1 MNKYIAEL
9 VGTCILALAV
19 SFSLAQSF
27 PVSTPVIAALTLG
40 LLVYT
45 IGPISGC
52 HINPAVTLGLWSIK
66 KIDRKDAINYLIA
79 QFVGALLAYFISRL
93 LISNPASVS
102 IVNTG
107 LVGAMELIGA
117 LVFTFGVAAVATGR
131 VPQDASG
138 LVVGGSLLL
147 GISIASFAS
156 NGILNPA
163 VALGIGSFSL
173 MYLIG
178 PLIGGI
184 LGMRLYAYLAS
195 RL

>member
-1 MNKYIAEL
+1 MKKYIAEL

-27 PVSTPVIAALTLG
+27 PVPTPVIAGLTLG
-40 LLVYT
+40 LLVYS

-52 HINPAVTLGLWSIK
+52 HINPAITLGLWAIK
-66 KIDRKDAINYLIA
+66 KIERKDAINYIIA
-79 QFVGALLAYFISRL
+79 QFIGALLAYFIAQV
-93 LISNPASVS
+93 LITHPAS
-102 IVNTG
+102 ITITNTG
-107 LVGAMELIGA
+107 LVGTMELVGA
-117 LVFTFGVAAVATGR
+117 LVFAFGVAAVATGKT
-131 VPQDASG
+131 PQDASG

-178 PLIGGI
+178 PLIGGV
-184 LGMRLYAYLAS
+184 LGMRLYSYIS
-195 RL
+195 KV